1 MNLICLVSKSS
12 NHSKLIINNKNGFE
26 FNLNIKS
33 FSKVINK
40 IKNLNNIE
48 KKYISKNARN
58 SANKLIK
65 KKIKFLKIIL
75 KVYFFQTCN
84 KVGIRF
90 IFYII

>member
-12 NHSKLIINNKNGFE
+12 NHAKLIINNKNGFE

-40 IKNLNNIE
+40 IKNLSYIE
-48 KKYISKNARN
+48 KKYISKNARI
-58 SANKLIK
+58 SAISLL

-75 KVYFFQTCN
+75 KVYFF
-84 KVGIRF
+84 KPVIRLVLGLYF
-90 IFYII
+90 I